1 MMTMVSRLTLS
12 NRKENLD
19 LLLDFIRKWAKDL
32 RVPPSRRS
40 NLELAAE
47 EIFRHLVTHAY
58 RPGQPGSIAIT
69 LEEKGPRLRLTF
81 EDDAA
86 SRTSS
91 SLKLRRGKDAPDPLG
106 HGPHLNGVL
115 QVAESIVYY
124 RTADRKNRLVVFI
137 S

>member
-12 NRKENLD
+12 NRQENLK

-32 RVPPSRRS
+32 RLPPSRRS

-91 SLKLRRGKDAPDPLG
+91 SLNLPQVQGAHDPSG
-106 HGPHLNGVL
+106 GCPHLNGVL

>member
-1 MMTMVSRLTLS
+1 MVSRLTLS
-12 NRKENLD
+12 NRQENLKF
-19 LLLDFIRKWAKDL
+19 LVDFIRRWAKD
-32 RVPPSRRS
+32 RNVSPSRRS
-40 NLELAAE
+40 NLEMVSG

-81 EDDAA
+81 EDDA
-86 SRTSS
+86 
-91 SLKLRRGKDAPDPLG
+91 GAPAGPNLPQDLG
-106 HGPHLNGVL
+106 PHYPAGGCPHLNGVL

-124 RTADRKNRLVVFI
+124 RTADKKNRLVLFI